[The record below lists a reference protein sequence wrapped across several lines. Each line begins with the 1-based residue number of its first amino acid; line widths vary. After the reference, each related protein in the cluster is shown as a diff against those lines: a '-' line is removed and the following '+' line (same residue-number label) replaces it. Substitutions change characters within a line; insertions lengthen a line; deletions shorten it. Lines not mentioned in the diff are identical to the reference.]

1 MLIPG
6 FRVCPFLPPAHDPK
20 ADCLP
25 ALPIPVNTDPAAT
38 TTALD
43 LFPPAIT
50 RLGRSNTAPSVSYQ
64 PTPMED
70 TPRRSSL
77 KRGRSQRNAS
87 RETNI
92 FCDCPRPDRPKNHQ
106 NVSLRQLPTEI
117 LVEIFQYALMWPPA
131 KQILCEHQLRR
142 PIERRATTGTTYP
155 RPRVTVRE
163 ASSTVSSVLEPS
175 ESPDS
180 AQNEKSEEARRF
192 GINTLVRLAYTCKL
206 FYGLIWSDDPVS
218 DKMYWGVAA
227 RSCWPKLP
235 EKLCDVQGKFKES
248 QTSWKNLVAVFAR
261 SENSQFRTRGGGG
274 KGGVDC
280 FGGNKA
286 CKPASTWS
294 NEKAR
299 RKQIERDGRIPR
311 RLVLACA
318 QPGPDGFTIT
328 LDEDSK
334 TWTIA
339 LQLRVGM
346 EYLVHLDEYG
356 RFGEAGR
363 LPEGLKR
370 SKNPGYFSP
379 NIYKD
384 AKNRFRIVKV
394 QVRKGL
400 RAPSQFTG
408 HARGNVVQEAVTWD
422 LASIPE
428 YVVDGKARV
437 ARCTSHGA
445 LLLCSLFTHRN
456 PSPLDAFLHP
466 PEDARLFCIEA
477 TAQDPGTD
485 HEDDEMGGMSA
496 RRRGKLPQKDVTHL
510 RWRREFEYWDQTV
523 SVRDLH
529 PVICNIQMNS
539 KNVVALIR
547 WNATTTSSMQQ
558 LYDREFHVLDPLS
571 GNTTKRLEF
580 PNLCLHHHS
589 SIAAHVLTAWEYS
602 LGLPPS
608 RHAQRIQP
616 TPRQQT

>member
-1 MLIPG
+1 MVIPG
-6 FRVCPFLPPAHDPK
+6 FRVCPFLPPTCDSK
-20 ADCLP
+20 TDCLQD
-25 ALPIPVNTDPAAT
+25 LPIPVNTDPAAT
-38 TTALD
+38 TTEID
-43 LFPPAIT
+43 LLSFSSPPVVT
-50 RLGRSNTAPSVSYQ
+50 RLGRSNTAPSFSYQ
-64 PTPMED
+64 PIPTVD
-70 TPRRSSL
+70 IPRRTSL
-77 KRGRSQRNAS
+77 KRTRGQRKS
-87 RETNI
+87 FREADI
-92 FCDCPRPDRPKNHQ
+92 FCDCPLPDRPKRGQ
-106 NVSLRQLPTEI
+106 KIFLRQLPTEI
-117 LVEIFQYALMWPPA
+117 LVEIFQYALIWPPA
-131 KQILCEHQLRR
+131 KPVQCEHQLRR

-155 RPRVTVRE
+155 RPRVTVGE
-163 ASSTVSSVLEPS
+163 ASSTSSSSRAVLEPS

-180 AQNEKSEEARRF
+180 AQNEKSEDARRF
-192 GINTLVRLAYTCKL
+192 GTNTLVRLAYTCKL
-206 FYGLIWSDDPVS
+206 FYDLIWSDDPVS
-218 DKMYWGVAA
+218 DKTYWGVAA
-227 RSCWPKLP
+227 RSCWTKLP
-235 EKLCDVQGKFKES
+235 ERLCDVQGKFKES
-248 QTSWKNLVAVFAR
+248 QTSWRNLVAVFAR
-261 SENSQFRTRGGGG
+261 SENSQFRVRGGGG

-280 FGGNKA
+280 FGGNKT
-286 CKPASTWS
+286 CKSASKWS

-318 QPGPDGFTIT
+318 QPGPEGFTIT
-328 LDEDSK
+328 LDEDGK

-339 LQLRVGM
+339 LQVRDGV

-363 LPEGLKR
+363 LPESLKR

-400 RAPSQFTG
+400 RAPQFISQS
-408 HARGNVVQEAVTWD
+408 RGNTVQEAVTWD

-437 ARCTSHGA
+437 ARCISHGG

-466 PEDARLFCIEA
+466 PEDARLFCLEA
-477 TAQDPGTD
+477 KAQAPGTD
-485 HEDDEMGGMSA
+485 YVDEEMSGMSA
-496 RRRGKLPQKDVTHL
+496 KRRGKLPQKEVTQF

-539 KNVVALIR
+539 KNVVALVR
-547 WNATTTSSMQQ
+547 WNATTTTSMQQ
-558 LYDREFHVLDPLS
+558 LYDREFHVLDPLT

-580 PNLCLHHHS
+580 TNLCLPLLLLTPPLL
-589 SIAAHVLTAWEYS
+589 VLTA
-602 LGLPPS
+602 
-608 RHAQRIQP
+608 
-616 TPRQQT
+616 